1 MQISYPLMTK
11 SIFIYVRIKPQLAF
25 VISQTATDG
34 EIESLVFVKETH
46 EAMSDLLMQQSLVD
60 YAKVIFEKRL
70 LDQSF
75 DDIREYNFD

>member
-1 MQISYPLMTK
+1 M
-11 SIFIYVRIKPQLAF
+11 
-25 VISQTATDG
+25 
-34 EIESLVFVKETH
+34 VFLKETQ
-46 EAMSDLLMQQSLVD
+46 EAMSDLLIQQKMVD

>member
-1 MQISYPLMTK
+1 M
-11 SIFIYVRIKPQLAF
+11 
-25 VISQTATDG
+25 
-34 EIESLVFVKETH
+34 VFVKETH
-46 EAMSDLLMQQSLVD
+46 EAMSDLLKQPSLVD

>member
-1 MQISYPLMTK
+1 
-11 SIFIYVRIKPQLAF
+11 
-25 VISQTATDG
+25 
-34 EIESLVFVKETH
+34 LVFVKETH

>member
-1 MQISYPLMTK
+1 M
-11 SIFIYVRIKPQLAF
+11 
-25 VISQTATDG
+25 
-34 EIESLVFVKETH
+34 VFVKETQ
-46 EAMSDLLMQQSLVD
+46 EAMYDLQQSLVD